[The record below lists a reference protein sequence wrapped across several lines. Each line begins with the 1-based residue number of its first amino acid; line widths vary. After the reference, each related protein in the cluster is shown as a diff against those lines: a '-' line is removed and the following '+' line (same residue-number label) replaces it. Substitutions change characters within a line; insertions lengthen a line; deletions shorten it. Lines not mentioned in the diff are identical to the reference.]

1 LITDLIKID
10 VSDNFVNLSE
20 HFKQMTG
27 DLSFEKRTQR
37 EFCCYYCA
45 LASVRI
51 TGLPDMAI
59 YLQLIIKIT
68 QSDSSGFQS
77 KD

>member
-1 LITDLIKID
+1 LADLIKID

-20 HFKQMTG
+20 HFQANVWN
-27 DLSFEKRTQR
+27 
-37 EFCCYYCA
+37 CA

-59 YLQLIIKIT
+59 CLQLIVKIT